1 MDLKKQILVALGLD
15 KQDESVKLE
24 FQAKLEDGTIIVSTS
39 TNLEAGVDISVLTE
53 DGSTMLLPI
62 GNYKTEEGQNFSV
75 EKEGIVA
82 ELYKDDVEKET
93 EGEPVNEE
101 MEDDGKEADVD
112 DWAGMEKR
120 IKNLEDAVS
129 DLKKDKEGTDMA
141 EDDGKEADVE
151 DWAGM
156 EKRIKNLEDA
166 VADLKKDKIGND
178 EVEESDVE
186 MDSNTEPTP
195 KKVKTTEEIEF
206 EYQAKIDEL
215 NKKVTEL
222 SKEPADTPVDTNK
235 FSTDKKGS
243 SPDLRKMTK
252 RDRIL
257 YNLTNN

>member
-15 KQDESVKLE
+15 KQDEVKLE

-120 IKNLEDAVS
+120 IKNLE
-129 DLKKDKEGTDMA
+129 E
-141 EDDGKEADVE
+141 
-151 DWAGM
+151 
-156 EKRIKNLEDA
+156 A

>member
-15 KQDESVKLE
+15 KQDEVALE
-24 FQAKLEDGTIIVSTS
+24 YQAKLEDGTLIVSTS

-62 GNYKTEEGQNFSV
+62 GEYKTEEGQRFKV
-75 EKEGIVA
+75 EKEGVVA
-82 ELYKDDVEKET
+82 ELYEDEVEKET

-120 IKNLEDAVS
+120 IKNLEDA
-129 DLKKDKEGTDMA
+129 
-141 EDDGKEADVE
+141 
-151 DWAGM
+151 
-156 EKRIKNLEDA
+156 I
-166 VADLKKDKIGND
+166 ADLKKDKVGND

-186 MDSNTEPTP
+186 MDSDTEPTP

-215 NKKVTEL
+215 KSKVVEL
-222 SKEPADTPVDTNK
+222 SNQPADTPVDTNK
-235 FSTDKKGS
+235 FSTNKKDFT
-243 SPDLRKMTK
+243 PDLRKMTK
-252 RDRIL
+252 RERIL

>member
-15 KQDESVKLE
+15 KQDEVALE
-24 FQAKLEDGTIIVSTS
+24 YQAKLEDGTLIVSTS

-62 GNYKTEEGQNFSV
+62 GEYKTEEGQRFKV
-75 EKEGIVA
+75 EKEGVVA
-82 ELYKDDVEKET
+82 ELYEDEVEKET

-120 IKNLEDAVS
+120 IKNLEDAV
-129 DLKKDKEGTDMA
+129 
-141 EDDGKEADVE
+141 
-151 DWAGM
+151 
-156 EKRIKNLEDA
+156 
-166 VADLKKDKIGND
+166 ADLKKDKVGND

-186 MDSNTEPTP
+186 MNSDTEPTP

-215 NKKVTEL
+215 KSKVVEL
-222 SKEPADTPVDTNK
+222 SNQPADTPVDTNK
-235 FSTDKKGS
+235 FSTNKKNS
-243 SPDLRKMTK
+243 TLDLTKMTK
-252 RDRIL
+252 RERIL
-257 YNLTNN
+257 YNITNKN

>member
-15 KQDESVKLE
+15 NQDEVALE
-24 FQAKLEDGTIIVSTS
+24 YQAKLEDGTLIVSTS

-62 GNYKTEEGQNFSV
+62 GEYKTEEGQRFKV
-75 EKEGIVA
+75 EKEGVVA
-82 ELYKDDVEKET
+82 ELYEDEVEKET

-101 MEDDGKEADVD
+101 MEDKKDEDYEDEEADVA
-112 DWAGMEKR
+112 DWK
-120 IKNLEDAVS
+120 
-129 DLKKDKEGTDMA
+129 
-141 EDDGKEADVE
+141 
-151 DWAGM
+151 GM

-166 VADLKKDKIGND
+166 VADLKKDKVGND

-186 MDSNTEPTP
+186 MDSDTEPTP

-215 NKKVTEL
+215 KSKVVEL
-222 SKEPADTPVDTNK
+222 SNQPADTPVDTNK
-235 FSTDKKGS
+235 FSTNKKES
-243 SPDLRKMTK
+243 TPDFSKMTK

-257 YNLTNN
+257 YNYTNK

>member
-1 MDLKKQILVALGLD
+1 MKSYKTSKIKQTINNSIILKKELTMDLKKQILVALGLD
-15 KQDESVKLE
+15 KQDEVALE
-24 FQAKLEDGTIIVSTS
+24 YQAKLEDGTLIVSTS

-62 GNYKTEEGQNFSV
+62 GEYKTEEGQRFKV
-75 EKEGIVA
+75 EKEGVVA
-82 ELYKDDVEKET
+82 ELYEDEVEKET

-101 MEDDGKEADVD
+101 MGNEKEEDEY
-112 DWAGMEKR
+112 
-120 IKNLEDAVS
+120 
-129 DLKKDKEGTDMA
+129 

-166 VADLKKDKIGND
+166 VADLKKDKVGND
-178 EVEESDVE
+178 ETEESDVE
-186 MDSNTEPTP
+186 MESETTEEPTP

-215 NKKVTEL
+215 KSKVVEL
-222 SKEPADTPVDTNK
+222 SNQPADTPVDTNK
-235 FSTDKKGS
+235 FSTDKKDFT
-243 SPDLRKMTK
+243 PDLRKMTK
-252 RDRIL
+252 RERIL

>member
-15 KQDESVKLE
+15 KQDEVALE
-24 FQAKLEDGTIIVSTS
+24 YQAKLEDGTLIVSTS

-62 GNYKTEEGQNFSV
+62 GEYKTEEGQRFKV
-75 EKEGIVA
+75 EKEGVVA
-82 ELYKDDVEKET
+82 ELYEEEVEKET

-101 MEDDGKEADVD
+101 MEDKKDEDYEDEEADVA
-112 DWAGMEKR
+112 DWK
-120 IKNLEDAVS
+120 
-129 DLKKDKEGTDMA
+129 
-141 EDDGKEADVE
+141 
-151 DWAGM
+151 GM

-166 VADLKKDKIGND
+166 VADLKKDKVGND

-186 MDSNTEPTP
+186 MDSDTEPTP

-215 NKKVTEL
+215 KSKVVEL
-222 SKEPADTPVDTNK
+222 SNQPADTPVDTNK
-235 FSTDKKGS
+235 FSTNKKNS
-243 SPDLRKMTK
+243 TLDLTKMTK

-257 YNLTNN
+257 YNITNKN

>member
-15 KQDESVKLE
+15 KQDEVALE
-24 FQAKLEDGTIIVSTS
+24 YQAKLEDGTLIVSTS

-62 GNYKTEEGQNFSV
+62 GEYKTEEGQRFKV
-75 EKEGIVA
+75 EKEGVVA
-82 ELYKDDVEKET
+82 ELYEDEVEKET

-120 IKNLEDAVS
+120 IKNLEDAV
-129 DLKKDKEGTDMA
+129 
-141 EDDGKEADVE
+141 
-151 DWAGM
+151 
-156 EKRIKNLEDA
+156 
-166 VADLKKDKIGND
+166 ADLKKDKVGND

-186 MDSNTEPTP
+186 MDSETSAT

-206 EYQAKIDEL
+206 EYQAKIEEL
-215 NKKVTEL
+215 KSKVVEL
-222 SKEPADTPVDTNK
+222 SNQPADTPVDTNK
-235 FSTDKKGS
+235 FSTDKKDS
-243 SPDLRKMTK
+243 LLDLRKMTK
-252 RDRIL
+252 RERIL